1 MSLEILNAIH
11 TAGLWTGLCVILLL
25 VLSALT
31 SANRRKHSVSIGD
44 GGKHEVAVASRAF
57 GNAIEYMPI
66 ALIALALMALA
77 GFPVWAIHLVG
88 VLWTVASKEHFR
100 GSLMQLTLGV
110 VILAYAVIRNHLK
123 KRSQPKLKPLEQLQD
138 WRGRDDL

>member
-1 MSLEILNAIH
+1 MMDIWRNLRSAM
-11 TAGLWTGLCVILLL
+11 AGDSYNWLDLIVVGG
-25 VLSALT
+25 AL
-31 SANRRKHSVSIGD
+31 
-44 GGKHEVAVASRAF
+44 
-57 GNAIEYMPI
+57 
-66 ALIALALMALA
+66 
-77 GFPVWAIHLVG
+77 LVG

-123 KRSQPKLKPLEQLQD
+123 KRSQPKRKPLEQLQD